1 MKRTLPAAIVIL
13 ACSCGTT
20 RTSGFFIGPTVGIA
34 APGAGVPEVRVSQTS
49 VTDSMINCS
58 FSSVLDAPFGDDC
71 PFQVYGGALHV
82 TNASSSSPVLLLST
96 AALDAD
102 GIVEAEFDIER
113 GPSHAVVGL
122 ILRAEDERSFLLA
135 GANSRGQYTI
145 QYCLRGMWLPV
156 MGLDAFEDSRLLPY
170 DPGSLV
176 ITAEVHGS
184 YVDLSV
190 NGQLIQVVR
199 FDMPATGQ
207 AGVFVDSYM
216 DALVDRF
223 SVVPLS

>member
-1 MKRTLPAAIVIL
+1 MKRTLFAAIAIL
-13 ACSCGTT
+13 TCSCGTT
-20 RTSGFFIGPTVGIA
+20 RTSGFFIGPTVGA
-34 APGAGVPEVRVSQTS
+34 APPGEEAPDVRFRQTA
-49 VTDSMINCS
+49 VTDSIINCS
-58 FSSVLDAPFGDDC
+58 FSSVLDAPFGADC

-82 TNASSSSPVLLLST
+82 TNASSPSPVLLLST
-96 AALDAD
+96 ASLEAD

-122 ILRAEDERSFLLA
+122 VLRAEDERSFLLA
-135 GANSRGQYTI
+135 GANSRGQYTV

-156 MGLDAFEDSRLLPY
+156 MGLDAFEESRLLPF

-199 FDMPATGQ
+199 CDMPATGQ